1 MEDKKVDYQDT
12 TITDDTVNV
21 RDPEE
26 DGVKITKVEE
36 TREVEET
43 KEEDK

>member
-1 MEDKKVDYQDT
+1 MEEDKKVDYQDT
-12 TITDDTVNV
+12 TVTDDTVNV

-36 TREVEET
+36 TREMEE
-43 KEEDK
+43 EEDK